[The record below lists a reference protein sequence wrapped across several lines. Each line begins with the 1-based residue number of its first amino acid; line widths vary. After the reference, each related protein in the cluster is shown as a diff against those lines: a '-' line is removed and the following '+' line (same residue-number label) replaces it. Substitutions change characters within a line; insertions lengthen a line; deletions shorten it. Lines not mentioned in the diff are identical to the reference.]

1 MSATRLM
8 ISSIIEPQN
17 AFAARQAMPK
27 PLASVMT
34 AREITKNP
42 PKIYDPKP
50 ADDYWITLIFE
61 TVGDNGDDPLR

>member
-1 MSATRLM
+1 VELLF
-8 ISSIIEPQN
+8 Q
-17 AFAARQAMPK
+17 
-27 PLASVMT
+27 LGDLGMT